1 MAIPEIVD
9 LSEVIQNLVLGST
22 ITDADRALLTTI
34 KIRIEAEVRRFVGHN
49 IVQPTTPYVEFLPGR
64 PGNIESVEM
73 YEVQGNQLVS
83 HISTQYGD
91 VLQLS
96 QMWLRS
102 ITSIYE
108 DRGAYGGQKAGD
120 FAAGTL
126 LTLGTHYWVN
136 YDRDA
141 ADPELNGTQS
151 LAAAGQVI
159 RVGASWSRVPRTIK
173 VTYVAGLTAA
183 ELDGA
188 WSDIKSVVIHETLVR
203 FKVKKALA
211 GADADYLIKS
221 EKIGGEYAV
230 TYEDRDT
237 LSNDLSDKSKE
248 KLERFM
254 VMAL

>member
-1 MAIPEIVD
+1 MAIPEICD
-9 LSEVIQNLVLGST
+9 LSEVVQSLGLGST
-22 ITDADRALLTTI
+22 LTDADSALLTTT

-49 IVQPTTPYVEFLPGR
+49 IVQPATPYVEYLPAR
-64 PGNIESVEM
+64 PGNIQSVEM
-73 YEVQGNQLVS
+73 YEVVGNQLIS
-83 HISTQYGD
+83 HVSTQYGD
-91 VLQLS
+91 VLQLP

-126 LTLGTHYWVN
+126 LTQGTHYWVN
-136 YDRDA
+136 YDKDA
-141 ADPELNGTQS
+141 SDPELNGTQS
-151 LAAAGQVI
+151 LAVAGQVI

-173 VTYVAGLTAA
+173 VTYVAGLTAS

-188 WSDIKSVVIHETLVR
+188 WSDIKSVIVYETIVR
-203 FKVKKALA
+203 FKTKKAMF
-211 GADADYLIKS
+211 GADSDWLIKS
-221 EKIGGEYAV
+221 ERIGGEYAV

-237 LSNDLSDKSKE
+237 LSIDLSDESKE
-248 KLERFM
+248 KLESFM